1 MTEKKEL
8 GRLGEELAWHHY
20 QKENYQLLKKNY
32 YSQGSELDLVLW
44 KEETL
49 IIVEVKMR
57 KKISQEVILKELL
70 PPKKRESL
78 KKGTLS
84 FLSKNNI
91 SYNTIRFDL
100 FLSFYKAQKNN
111 KIFIESTEVHQDV
124 F

>member
-8 GRLGEELAWHHY
+8 GRLGEELAWQHY

-111 KIFIESTEVHQDV
+111 KIFIESTKVHQDV

>member
-8 GRLGEELAWHHY
+8 GRLGEELAWEHY

-32 YSQGSELDLVLW
+32 YCQGSELDLVLW

-49 IIVEVKMR
+49 VIVEVKMR
-57 KKISQEVILKELL
+57 KKISQEILLKELL
-70 PPKKRESL
+70 PAKKREAL

>member
-8 GRLGEELAWHHY
+8 GRIGEELAWEQY

-32 YSQGSELDLVLW
+32 YCQGSELDLVLW

-49 IIVEVKMR
+49 VIVEVKMR
-57 KKISQEVILKELL
+57 KKISQEILLKELL
-70 PPKKRESL
+70 PAKKREAL

-84 FLSKNNI
+84 FLSKNDL
-91 SYNTIRFDL
+91 SYKTIRFDL
-100 FLSFYKAQKNN
+100 FLSFYKAEKNN
-111 KIFIESTEVHQDV
+111 KISIESTEVHQDV